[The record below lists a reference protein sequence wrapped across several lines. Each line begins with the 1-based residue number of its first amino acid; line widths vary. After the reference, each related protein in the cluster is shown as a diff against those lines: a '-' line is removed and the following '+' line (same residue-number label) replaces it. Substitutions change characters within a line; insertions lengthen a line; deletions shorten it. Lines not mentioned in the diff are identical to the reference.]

1 MAFTVTVNKGTY
13 SVGKNLKMGT
23 YASDGGSTGGAI
35 KTGLK
40 TILYFNASVA
50 TSTPS
55 TVTVISGGTA
65 TITTT
70 ANQTGT
76 WIAIG

>member
-35 KTGLK
+35 KTGLR
-40 TILYFNASVA
+40 TILYSMLLLQHQLLA
-50 TSTPS
+50 
-55 TVTVISGGTA
+55 
-65 TITTT
+65 
-70 ANQTGT
+70 Q
-76 WIAIG
+76 